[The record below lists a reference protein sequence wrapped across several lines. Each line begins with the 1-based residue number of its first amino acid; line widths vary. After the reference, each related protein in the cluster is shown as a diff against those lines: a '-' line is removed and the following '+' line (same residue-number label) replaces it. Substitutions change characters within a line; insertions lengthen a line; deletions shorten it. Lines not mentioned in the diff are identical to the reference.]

1 MLDVKVKI
9 DLLKPTASLDWGYP
23 LIVSKGDKVV
33 AYTECASI
41 ADVVAAGFAE
51 TTDTYKL
58 AAVMFA
64 QNPCPAKIA
73 VGGLTAVT
81 AESLAAVAGESFR
94 QVVLA
99 GEYSEEE
106 LTTGIT
112 YISASNDKIIFV
124 GCKSATEAQALTASD
139 RVVAVVHKTEAQLAA
154 AAVAGATA
162 GYEVGSIT
170 YKNIIINGI
179 TPENLTETEIT
190 AIHEANAITI
200 LKKAGD
206 IVTSE
211 GFVTSGEYVD
221 VVDCKD
227 YIIQQITNSVQ
238 GLLNSS
244 AKIPY
249 DDRGIAQLENC
260 VFNILKS
267 AYNKGMIAVDAE
279 GNPLYAVNFA
289 LRSEVPEG
297 DIAARKYKGGQFAF
311 TLAGAVHEVEVV
323 GEISVA

>member
-9 DLLKPTASLDWGYP
+9 DLLKPTASLEWGYP
-23 LIVSKGDKVV
+23 LIISKGTAV
-33 AYTECASI
+33 AYTECAGI

-51 TTDTYKL
+51 TTDVYK
-58 AAVMFA
+58 AAAIMFG
-64 QNPCPAKIA
+64 QSPSPAKIA
-73 VGGLTAVT
+73 VC
-81 AESLAAVAGESFR
+81 SLATIDAQGLAAIAGESFR
-94 QVVLA
+94 QAVVA
-99 GEYSEEE
+99 GELTEEE
-106 LTTGIT
+106 IATC
-112 YISASNDKIIFV
+112 ISVVTASSDKIAFI
-124 GCKSATEAQALTASD
+124 GCDSATEASAISASD
-139 RVVAVVHKTEAQLAA
+139 RIVAVVHKTEAQLAA

-190 AIHEANAITI
+190 AIHTANAITI

-206 IVTSE
+206 VVTSE
-211 GFVTSGEYVD
+211 GLTKSGEYVD

-227 YIIQQITNSVQ
+227 YIVQQITNSVQ

-249 DDRGIAQLENC
+249 DDRGIALLENC

-311 TLAGAVHEVEVV
+311 TLAGAVHEVEVT